1 VSRHQTASIKRRRLK
16 LSRVARVLSVRINAL
31 QETDMVDVS
40 LIKEHLEV
48 VGSDG
53 GHVGRVDHVLGD
65 QIELAKLDFAG
76 GFKHHLIPVSWVERV
91 DDKHVHLSLTQDDAK
106 ARWTEKPH

>member
-1 VSRHQTASIKRRRLK
+1 
-16 LSRVARVLSVRINAL
+16 
-31 QETDMVDVS
+31 MVDTA

-53 GHVGRVDHVLGD
+53 GHVGRVDHVNGD
-65 QIELAKLDFAG
+65 QIELAKLDLAG
-76 GFKHHLIPVSWVERV
+76 GFKHHMIPVSWVDHIDE
-91 DDKHVHLSLTQDDAK
+91 HVHLNVTQDDAK

>member
-1 VSRHQTASIKRRRLK
+1 
-16 LSRVARVLSVRINAL
+16 
-31 QETDMVDVS
+31 MVDAT

-53 GHVGRVDHVLGD
+53 GHVGRVDHVNDG
-65 QIELAKLDFAG
+65 QIELAKLDLAG
-76 GFKHHLIPVSWVERV
+76 GFKHHMIPVSWVDHV
-91 DDKHVHLSLTQDDAK
+91 DEHVHLNVTQEDAK